1 MLPIFIQCNQH
12 FKNADQCVVYSEDG
26 TQLDLAEAGVSIT
39 FRTPVSALVTGPD
52 WSVTFSQKFWEDTI
66 KRGSDFFVKIGKN
79 DDGKIWA
86 GGRKFYLDN
95 DETEVDIES
104 INVETTQLRN
114 IVFDPRLF
122 IPIMTGKYLDN
133 YWSRKGGI
141 LPATNIMITGD
152 PGIGKS
158 SNLMDVLVGI
168 KQQDRSKRVLYI
180 SAEMSAIDLEEF
192 LQFYPGLENIDFLFL
207 GDYLTD
213 PNQKIKPYQA
223 LQSVLDQ
230 GWDVVVID
238 SLYET
243 QSMIQEDLDISS
255 FKKGERY
262 MLDLMNKHNGGHNKL
277 NLFTAFLAIQQ
288 KNKSGQYVGSK
299 RLEHMTTGFL
309 QLLWDPKERGKR
321 YMIFEKNRK
330 GKEKVKLYYSL
341 TPDKGITYDE
351 IRHEKE
357 LAFMELL
364 QQNAGMSLEELGE
377 VDFDKIF
384 AKREEELVANN

>member
-12 FKNADQCVVYSEDG
+12 FKNADQCAVYSEDG
-26 TQLDLAEAGVSIT
+26 TQLDLAEAGISIT

-79 DDGKIWA
+79 EDGKIWA

-168 KQQDRSKRVLYI
+168 KIQDMSKRVLYI

-351 IRHEKE
+351 TRHEKE